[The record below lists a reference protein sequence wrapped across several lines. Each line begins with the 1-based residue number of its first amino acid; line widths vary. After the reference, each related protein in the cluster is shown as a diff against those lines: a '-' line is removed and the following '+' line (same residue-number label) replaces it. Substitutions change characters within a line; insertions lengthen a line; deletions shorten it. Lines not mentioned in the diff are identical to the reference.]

1 MTRGDSAPGQTPGQT
16 PGRARGRAGGRLG
29 TWVLGL
35 LPLCVVALAV
45 AAFSVLDVPGLTG
58 RAGPPAEDL
67 AVERTV
73 LGPGSIDLVV
83 RNQGPDP
90 VAIAQVVVND
100 AFSDF
105 RAEETEIGRLRA
117 TTVRVTYPWVEGEA
131 YEIGLLTSSGG
142 LISHEIPVAVTTP
155 DPAGFLGLMALL
167 GMYVGV
173 IPVAIGMLWLPW
185 LRRIPP
191 RWIQLLMALTIGLL
205 TWLAIDAGVEGL
217 EIANEAAGALGGT
230 GLVLFGA
237 VAAYLLLAGVSGR
250 LAARPGGH
258 RLALLVAVGIGLHN
272 LGEGLAIGSAYAVG
286 ALALGATLVVGFA
299 VHNTTEG
306 LAIVAPAADRRV
318 APGTLLVL
326 GLVAGAPGI
335 LGAWLGAAA
344 VQPAVGALLLGF
356 GVGAIAQV
364 ILQIAPT
371 VRDQAGR
378 ALHPLSIG
386 GVLAGMALMWVTGLL
401 S

>member
-1 MTRGDSAPGQTPGQT
+1 MP
-16 PGRARGRAGGRLG
+16 GRAGGRFG
-29 TWVLGL
+29 TWVFGL
-35 LPLCVVALAV
+35 LPLCIVAFAV
-45 AAFSVLDVPGLTG
+45 AAFSLLDVPGLTG
-58 RAGPPAEDL
+58 RAGPPAEEL
-67 AVERTV
+67 TVERTV
-73 LGPGSIDLVV
+73 LGPGAIELVV
-83 RNQGPDP
+83 RNQGQDP
-90 VAIAQVVVND
+90 VAIAQVSVND

-105 RAEETEIGRLRA
+105 SAEESELGRLRA
-117 TTVRVTYPWVEGEA
+117 TTVRITYPWVEGEA
-131 YEIGLLTSSGG
+131 YEIGLLTSTGG

-167 GMYVGV
+167 GTYVGV

-191 RWIQLLMALTIGLL
+191 RWIQALMAVTVGLL
-205 TWLAIDAGVEGL
+205 AWLAIDAGVEGL
-217 EIANEAAGALGGT
+217 EIAGESAGAFGGA

-237 VAAYLLLAGVSGR
+237 VAAYLLLSGVGVW
-250 LAARPGGH
+250 LAARPDGH

-318 APGTLLVL
+318 APGTLILL
-326 GLVAGAPGI
+326 GLVAGAPAI
-335 LGAWLGAAA
+335 VGAWLGAAA

-364 ILQIAPT
+364 ILQLAPA
-371 VRDQAGR
+371 VRDRAGR
-378 ALHPLSIG
+378 ALHPMSVG
-386 GVLAGMALMWVTGLL
+386 GVLAGMVLMWATGLL
-401 S
+401 A

>member
-1 MTRGDSAPGQTPGQT
+1 MARGDSAPGQ
-16 PGRARGRAGGRLG
+16 ARGRAGGRLG
-29 TWVLGL
+29 TWVFGL

-45 AAFSVLDVPGLTG
+45 ATFSVLDVPGLTG
-58 RAGPPAEDL
+58 RAGPPAEEL

-73 LGPGSIDLVV
+73 LGPGSIELII
-83 RNQGPDP
+83 RNLGPDP

-167 GMYVGV
+167 GMYVGI
-173 IPVAIGMLWLPW
+173 IPIAIGMLWLPW

-217 EIANEAAGALGGT
+217 EIANEAAGALGGA

-237 VAAYLLLAGVSGR
+237 VAAYLLLAGVGTW

-286 ALALGATLVVGFA
+286 ALALGATLVIGFA

-306 LAIVAPAADRRV
+306 LAIVAPAADHRV

-326 GLVAGAPGI
+326 GLVAGAPAI

-344 VQPAVGALLLGF
+344 VQPAIGALLLGF

-364 ILQIAPT
+364 ILQLVPAI
-371 VRDQAGR
+371 RDQVGR
-378 ALHPLSIG
+378 ALHPLSIC
-386 GVLAGMALMWVTGLL
+386 GVLAGMALMWATGLL